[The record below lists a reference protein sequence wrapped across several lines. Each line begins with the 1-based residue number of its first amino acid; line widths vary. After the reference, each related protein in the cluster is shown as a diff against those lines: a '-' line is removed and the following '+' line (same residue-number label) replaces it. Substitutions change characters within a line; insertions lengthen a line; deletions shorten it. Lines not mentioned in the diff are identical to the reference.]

1 MSTSRRLGMRFDK
14 PGPCPCHGTACL
26 MPSQKLLMRQREEKL
41 QTKTDGRCWGRLGYK
56 APPGLT
62 GGHVRAKSRLYTKAI
77 RLDYPYYKA
86 VERTHKKTKCQ
97 EQNSKKLGIRSACR
111 RPSFTVFTGTR
122 LCHPIFSRFPFSFH
136 IPSFLSSF
144 PLWGINFAEEKPNSD
159 VNNLSFPPAL
169 YACRILSFSLLH
181 LFPCYIKQ

>member
-1 MSTSRRLGMRFDK
+1 MSTSRRLGMRFNK

-86 VERTHKKTKCQ
+86 VERTHKKP
-97 EQNSKKLGIRSACR
+97 NARSKILKSLAFARHADGLALQCLPVPDFAI
-111 RPSFTVFTGTR
+111 P
-122 LCHPIFSRFPFSFH
+122 FSLVFPFPFIS
-136 IPSFLSSF
+136 
-144 PLWGINFAEEKPNSD
+144 PLF
-159 VNNLSFPPAL
+159 FPPFPYGAL
-169 YACRILSFSLLH
+169 ILQ
-181 LFPCYIKQ
+181 KKNRTVM